1 MLRCFRLVKP
11 QLLMYNKVGRTERNI
26 MSKKKQELSP
36 DIVLKNYWN
45 NNEQF
50 ADLFNAALFQGE
62 QIIRPDELLDVDT
75 EESTI
80 LENKKYAESIKVSR
94 DNIKIRK
101 KSTVYGVEFVLLG
114 LESQE
119 HIHYAM
125 PMRVMG
131 YDYAAYKKQ
140 YDSNAQKYK
149 TAEGLNA
156 DEYLSRMK
164 KTDKFIPVITV
175 VVYYG
180 EKEWDGAKSLHEMLD
195 IPEKMTKYVND
206 YKMLLVEARE
216 NNLILHNSNNR
227 DLFNLLEI
235 LLDTEMPRNKVK
247 EKAIQYSEEHNT
259 GKTVIMTIAGA
270 TNTKLDYNSF
280 AKGDGR
286 MCTVFDEI
294 AKEGEFKGEIRGRAI
309 EIIES
314 GLEFGLSESDILNRL
329 QKKLGVSLQTAQ
341 EYLAMFGNKSSI
353 S

>member
-1 MLRCFRLVKP
+1 MSHFWCIIKCGEL
-11 QLLMYNKVGRTERNI
+11 ERNL
-26 MSKKKQELSP
+26 MSKETQKLSP
-36 DIVLKNYWN
+36 DTVLKNYWN

-50 ADLFNAALFQGE
+50 ADLFNGALFCGE
-62 QIIRPDELLDVDT
+62 QIIRPDELVDVDT

-80 LENKKYAESIKVSR
+80 LENKKYAESIKASR

-149 TAEGLNA
+149 TAEGLNE

-180 EKEWDGAKSLHEMLD
+180 EKTWDGAKSLHEMLN
-195 IPEKMTKYVND
+195 IPEMMMKYVND
-206 YKMLLVEARE
+206 YKMLLVEAKE
-216 NNLILHNSNNR
+216 NNLVLHNVNNR

-235 LLDTEMPRNKVK
+235 LLDTEIPKNQVK
-247 EKAIQYSEEHNT
+247 EKVIQYSEEHNT
-259 GKTVIMTIAGA
+259 EKAVIMTVAGA
-270 TNTKLDYNSF
+270 TNTKLNYNSL

-286 MCTVFDEI
+286 MCSVFDEI
-294 AKEGEFKGEIRGRAI
+294 AKEAEVKGRAM
-309 EIIES
+309 EIIET
-314 GLEFGLSESDILNRL
+314 GLEFGLSESDILSRL
-329 QKKLGVSLQTAQ
+329 QKKLDVSLQMAQ
-341 EYLAMFGNKSSI
+341 EYLAMFGKQTV
-353 S
+353 

>member
-1 MLRCFRLVKP
+1 MHK
-11 QLLMYNKVGRTERNI
+11 E
-26 MSKKKQELSP
+26 KKKLSP

-50 ADLFNAALFQGE
+50 ADLFNGALFDGE
-62 QIIRPDELLDVDT
+62 QIIKADELMNVDT
-75 EESTI
+75 EESI
-80 LENKKYAESIKVSR
+80 VLEHKKYAESIKASR

-101 KSTVYGVEFVLLG
+101 RSTVLGVEFVLLG
-114 LESQE
+114 LENQE

-149 TAEGLNA
+149 TAEGLNE

-164 KTDKFIPVITV
+164 KVDKFMPVITV

-180 EKEWDGAKSLHEMLD
+180 EKDWDGAKTLHEMLN
-195 IPEKMTKYVND
+195 IPERMTKYVND
-206 YKMLLVEARE
+206 YKMILVEAKE
-216 NNLILHNSNNR
+216 NNLILHNVNNR

-235 LLDTEMPRNKVK
+235 LLDTELPKYRIK
-247 EKAIQYSEEHNT
+247 EKAIQYNEEHNT
-259 GKTVIMTIAGA
+259 EKSVIMTVAGA
-270 TNTKLDYNSF
+270 TNTKLDYNSL

-294 AKEGEFKGEIRGRAI
+294 AKEGRIDGEAKG
-309 EIIES
+309 IIET
-314 GLEFGLSESDILNRL
+314 GLEFGLSESDILSRL
-329 QKKLGVSLQTAQ
+329 QKKLDVSLQVAQ
-341 EYLAMFGNKSSI
+341 EYLAMFGK
-353 S
+353 

>member
-80 LENKKYAESIKVSR
+80 LENKKYAESIKASR

-101 KSTVYGVEFVLLG
+101 RSTVHGVELVLLG

-140 YDSNAQKYK
+140 YDSNTQKYR
-149 TAEGLNA
+149 T
-156 DEYLSRMK
+156 
-164 KTDKFIPVITV
+164 
-175 VVYYG
+175 
-180 EKEWDGAKSLHEMLD
+180 
-195 IPEKMTKYVND
+195 TK
-206 YKMLLVEARE
+206 A
-216 NNLILHNSNNR
+216 
-227 DLFNLLEI
+227 
-235 LLDTEMPRNKVK
+235 
-247 EKAIQYSEEHNT
+247 
-259 GKTVIMTIAGA
+259 
-270 TNTKLDYNSF
+270 
-280 AKGDGR
+280 
-286 MCTVFDEI
+286 
-294 AKEGEFKGEIRGRAI
+294 
-309 EIIES
+309 
-314 GLEFGLSESDILNRL
+314 
-329 QKKLGVSLQTAQ
+329 
-341 EYLAMFGNKSSI
+341 
-353 S
+353 

>member
-1 MLRCFRLVKP
+1 MF
-11 QLLMYNKVGRTERNI
+11 
-26 MSKKKQELSP
+26 KQKLNP

-45 NNEQF
+45 NNERF
-50 ADLFNAALFQGE
+50 ADLFNATLFEGE
-62 QIIRPDELLDVDT
+62 LIIKPEELEDIDT

-80 LENKKYAESIKVSR
+80 IENKKYAESIKTSR

-149 TAEGLNA
+149 TAEGLNE
-156 DEYLSRMK
+156 DEFLSRMK

-180 EKEWDGAKSLHEMLD
+180 EKEWDGAKSLHEMLN
-195 IPEKMTKYVND
+195 IPEKMAKYVND
-206 YKMLLVEARE
+206 YKMLLVEAKD
-216 NNLILHNSNNR
+216 NNLVLHNANNR
-227 DLFNLLEI
+227 DFFNLLEL
-235 LLDTEMPRNKVK
+235 LLDTEIPKNKVK
-247 EKAIQYSEEHNT
+247 EKAIQYCEEYNT
-259 GKTVIMTIAGA
+259 EKTVIMTVAGA
-270 TNTKLDYNSF
+270 TNTKLDYDSLS
-280 AKGDGR
+280 KGDGR

-294 AKEGEFKGEIRGRAI
+294 AREGEVRGRADG
-309 EIIES
+309 EAKGIIET
-314 GLEFGLSESDILNRL
+314 GLEFGLSESDILSRL
-329 QKKLGVSLQTAQ
+329 QKKLDVSLQVAQ
-341 EYLAMFGNKSSI
+341 EYLVMFGKQTV
-353 S
+353 

>member
-1 MLRCFRLVKP
+1 
-11 QLLMYNKVGRTERNI
+11 

-36 DIVLKNYWN
+36 DTVLKNYWN
-45 NNEQF
+45 NNERF
-50 ADLFNAALFQGE
+50 ADFFNGALFDGE
-62 QIIRPDELLDVDT
+62 QIIKADELVDVDT

-80 LENKKYAESIKVSR
+80 LENKKYAESIKASR

-101 KSTVYGVEFVLLG
+101 RSTVYGVEMVLLG

-149 TAEGLNA
+149 TAEGLNE

-180 EKEWDGAKSLHEMLD
+180 EKEWDGAKTLHEMLN

-206 YKMLLVEARE
+206 YKMLLVEAKE
-216 NNLILHNSNNR
+216 NNLVLHNVNNR

-235 LLDTEMPRNKVK
+235 LLDTELPKHKVK

-259 GKTVIMTIAGA
+259 EKTVIMTVAGA
-270 TNTKLDYNSF
+270 TNTKLDYNSL

-294 AKEGEFKGEIRGRAI
+294 AKEGEVKGRAFG
-309 EIIES
+309 IIET
-314 GLEFGLSESDILNRL
+314 GLEFGLSESDILSRL
-329 QKKLGVSLQTAQ
+329 QKKLDVSLQVAQ
-341 EYLAMFGNKSSI
+341 EYLAMFGKQTV
-353 S
+353 

>member
-1 MLRCFRLVKP
+1 
-11 QLLMYNKVGRTERNI
+11 
-26 MSKKKQELSP
+26 MSKEKQKLSP

-45 NNEQF
+45 NSEQF
-50 ADLFNAALFQGE
+50 ADLFNGVLFDGE
-62 QIIRPDELLDVDT
+62 QIIKAGELMDVDT
-75 EESTI
+75 EESI
-80 LENKKYAESIKVSR
+80 VLEHKKYAESIKASR

-101 KSTVYGVEFVLLG
+101 KSTVYGVELILLG

-149 TAEGLNA
+149 TVEGLNE
-156 DEYLSRMK
+156 DEFLSRMK

-180 EKEWDGAKSLHEMLD
+180 EKEWDGAKTLREMLN
-195 IPEKMTKYVND
+195 IPEKIIKYVND
-206 YKMLLVEARE
+206 YKMLLVEAKE
-216 NNLILHNSNNR
+216 NNLALHNINNR

-235 LLDTEMPRNKVK
+235 LLDTELTKNEAK
-247 EKAIQYSEEHNT
+247 EKAIQYCEEHNT
-259 GKTVIMTIAGA
+259 EKTVIMTVAGA
-270 TNTKLDYNSF
+270 TNTKLDYNSL

-294 AKEGEFKGEIRGRAI
+294 AKESEAVGEIRGRAI
-309 EIIES
+309 EIIET
-314 GLEFGLSESDILNRL
+314 GIEFGLSESDILKRL
-329 QKKLGVSLQTAQ
+329 QKKLDVSLQKAQ
-341 EYLAMFGNKSSI
+341 EYLATFGKQTV
-353 S
+353 

>member
-1 MLRCFRLVKP
+1 MKWGKWKGSR
-11 QLLMYNKVGRTERNI
+11 
-26 MSKKKQELSP
+26 MSKKKQKLSP

-50 ADLFNAALFQGE
+50 ADLFNAVLFDGE
-62 QIIRPDELLDVDT
+62 QIIRSDELEDVDT

-80 LENKKYAESIKVSR
+80 IENKKYAESMKASR

-101 KSTVYGVEFVLLG
+101 KSTVFGVEFVMLG
-114 LESQE
+114 LENQE

-149 TAEGLNA
+149 TAEGLNK
-156 DEYLSRMK
+156 DEFLSRMK

-180 EKEWDGAKSLHEMLD
+180 EKEWDGAKSLHEMLN
-195 IPEKMTKYVND
+195 IPQKMIKYVND
-206 YKMLLVEARE
+206 YKMLLVEAKE
-216 NNLILHNSNNR
+216 NNLVLHNVNNK

-235 LLDTEMPRNKVK
+235 LLDTELPKNKVK
-247 EKAIQYSEEHNT
+247 EKAIQYSEEH
-259 GKTVIMTIAGA
+259 KTEKSVIMTIAGA
-270 TNTKLDYNSF
+270 TNTKLDYNLL

-294 AKEGEFKGEIRGRAI
+294 AKEGRLDGEAKG
-309 EIIES
+309 IIET
-314 GLEFGLSESDILNRL
+314 GLEFGLSESDILSRL
-329 QKKLGVSLQTAQ
+329 QKKLDVSLQMAQ
-341 EYLAMFGNKSSI
+341 EYLVMFGK
-353 S
+353 

>member
-1 MLRCFRLVKP
+1 
-11 QLLMYNKVGRTERNI
+11 
-26 MSKKKQELSP
+26 MSKEKQKLSP

-45 NNEQF
+45 NSEQF
-50 ADLFNAALFQGE
+50 ADLFNGALFDGE
-62 QIIRPDELLDVDT
+62 QIIKAGELVDVDT
-75 EESTI
+75 EESI
-80 LENKKYAESIKVSR
+80 VLEHKKYAESIKASR

-101 KSTVYGVEFVLLG
+101 KSTVYGVELILLG

-149 TAEGLNA
+149 TVEGLNE
-156 DEYLSRMK
+156 DEFLSRMK

-180 EKEWDGAKSLHEMLD
+180 EKEWDGAKTLREMLN
-195 IPEKMTKYVND
+195 IPEKIIKYVND
-206 YKMLLVEARE
+206 YKMLLVEAKE
-216 NNLILHNSNNR
+216 NNLALHNINNR

-235 LLDTEMPRNKVK
+235 LLDTELTKNEAK
-247 EKAIQYSEEHNT
+247 EKAIQYCEEHNT
-259 GKTVIMTIAGA
+259 EKTVIMTVAGA
-270 TNTKLDYNSF
+270 TNTKLDYNSL

-294 AKEGEFKGEIRGRAI
+294 ARESEAVGEIRGRAI
-309 EIIES
+309 EIIET
-314 GLEFGLSESDILNRL
+314 GIEFGLSESDILSRL
-329 QKKLGVSLQTAQ
+329 QKKLDVSLQKAQ
-341 EYLAMFGNKSSI
+341 EYLAMFGKQTV
-353 S
+353 